1 MIRIALTFALA
12 TLVAGCVTP
21 AKFKALESRV
31 ATLEAEHAQTRAL
44 SEQQNARLENLN
56 SLLKSAKLELMKSSA
71 DTVANLD
78 ELTDITR
85 RNQGAVE
92 ETRFLVEKHAKL
104 LEQLSELAETKMG
117 VTLSTTTVPVEENEG
132 NIYDQAMIELA
143 KESFREAR
151 ALFQQYTNRFPE
163 GDSAADA
170 QFYVGETYRREGD
183 HEAAIQ
189 AFKQV
194 YENYRESERMPEAL
208 LGIGD
213 CLAALGECD
222 KAKKVY
228 GLISRDAKDSP
239 QEPVAKERLKELKE
253 NCKK

>member
-1 MIRIALTFALA
+1 MSRLA
-12 TLVAGCVTP
+12 VLIIGVSIVGCVTP
-21 AKFKALESRV
+21 AKFKALEAKV
-31 ATLEAEHAQTRAL
+31 GTLEAEHAKTRDAADKQT
-44 SEQQNARLENLN
+44 ARLENLN
-56 SLLKSAKLELMKSSA
+56 SLLKSAKLELLKNSA

-92 ETRFLVEKHAKL
+92 ETRFLVERHAKL
-104 LEQLSELAETKMG
+104 LDQLTQLAETKMG
-117 VTLSTTTVPVEENEG
+117 VTLSTTAPPAEESEG
-132 NIYDQAMIELA
+132 SLYDGAMIELG
-143 KESFREAR
+143 KENFREAR
-151 ALFQQYTNRFPE
+151 ALFQQYTTRFPQGE
-163 GDSAADA
+163 SASDA

-183 HEAAIQ
+183 NEAAIQ

-194 YENYRESERMPEAL
+194 YESHRDSERMPEAL

-213 CLAALGECD
+213 CLSSLGECD

-239 QEPVAKERLKELKE
+239 QVPVAKERLKELGDK
-253 NCKK
+253 CKK